1 MPRFD
6 ESIKIETGSYDVGS
20 GRMFLHL
27 SERMFLHLSERNDSE
42 GTFVVQGTKDL
53 SPNEYT
59 GVAVGCSDYFG
70 GWIYGH
76 IWW

>member
-27 SERMFLHLSERNDSE
+27 SERNDSE
-42 GTFVVQGTKDL
+42 GTFVVQGTSSSESVKSRL
-53 SPNEYT
+53 SYWR
-59 GVAVGCSDYFG
+59 D
-70 GWIYGH
+70 I
-76 IWW
+76 IRKL

>member
-1 MPRFD
+1 
-6 ESIKIETGSYDVGS
+6 
-20 GRMFLHL
+20 
-27 SERMFLHLSERNDSE
+27 MFLHLSERNDSE